1 MCCTVSILSSYSNRD
16 HKGNTFIAFP
26 SRSPCIWHS
35 AVFTWLNPD
44 RGGALSFRCQREQ
57 ECQLN
62 GVAWLGQHGPPGL
75 KNTNEAKVR
84 DSENTLLL
92 ASPGRVLFDVT
103 SCLILLCAS
112 ALVLG
117 RQQTVPLQ
125 QWGALE
131 CYCHS
136 LKQGCMQV
144 ASRRWR
150 K

>member
-26 SRSPCIWHS
+26 SIAMHLALCGIHMTEPRS
-35 AVFTWLNPD
+35 
-44 RGGALSFRCQREQ
+44 RGALSFRCQREQ

-125 QWGALE
+125 Q
-131 CYCHS
+131 
-136 LKQGCMQV
+136 
-144 ASRRWR
+144 
-150 K
+150 